1 MKNNEHWVLLPQAC
15 LERVDTPGPDPR
27 TGEPTVFPY
36 RQTSKLFLHA
46 YHAKTK
52 KLLHAYGPF
61 ADAGE
66 VEAFAREHH
75 IDLKAK

>member
-1 MKNNEHWVLLPQAC
+1 MKNNELWRVLPVTTLV
-15 LERVDTPGPDPR
+15 RDDTPGVDPD
-27 TGEPTVFPY
+27 TGKDRVFPY
-36 RQTSKLFLHA
+36 RQGIELFLHA